1 MVVIFWEIIKLKN
14 TDTKYI
20 ELEDMINRMSVA
32 NSETEKPIVM
42 KVIDSESEK
51 EELPRATNEI
61 VDAGNTLTIK
71 TVTVDNIRLKTI
83 ISIGP
88 G

>member
-1 MVVIFWEIIKLKN
+1 MVIFWEIIKLKN

-42 KVIDSESEK
+42 KVIDSESKK
-51 EELPRATNEI
+51 EELPPATNEI
-61 VDAGNTLTIK
+61 VDAGNTLTFI